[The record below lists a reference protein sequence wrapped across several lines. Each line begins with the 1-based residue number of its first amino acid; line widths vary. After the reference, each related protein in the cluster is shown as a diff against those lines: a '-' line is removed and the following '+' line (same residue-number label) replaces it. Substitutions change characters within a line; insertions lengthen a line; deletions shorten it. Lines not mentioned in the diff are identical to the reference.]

1 MAPSVVSMRVFDATH
16 ADGNDIRSANTLGEL
31 CALLPGPYAPQGAR
45 VVNKV
50 YAAAVK
56 ANHVRSY
63 LASLERHRTEET
75 FPNEI
80 QGRLRPPV
88 LQISKEYAATAAGK
102 IHQTWFEK
110 KVPELQRAALD
121 QAIVIKQA
129 ELEHLQSL
137 ITTSSYKEE
146 MQGILNQ
153 VTRELCADSGV
164 ALEEDDSIDTTK
176 IPEFLKHDYKKMQD
190 SLTLFPARALA
201 IAHISIQREMTSK
214 MKALTLKSKGDK
226 DVVMTDDPGEIG
238 KLSVAELVQ
247 QEIKR
252 LRSKG
257 EFASPAS
264 GPGPSFPSLR
274 KRRTTETDL
283 ISEETRQC
291 RTRSETQP
299 IPQEKIP
306 RRAEGQEQR
315 RRKRKREWEEEISKE
330 MKLLSR
336 PVPSLANGRALGGTS
351 GPPGASFGWTWGD
364 ARVPSGVTPERRGR
378 RPFLGTLTKAAG
390 RGRLINT
397 PIAQSFLEKHSD
409 LWNSVSE
416 RSRNKFILHH
426 YPVSLAEYNHEFAS
440 GIFVG
445 PGVSI
450 PRDVEYDLANNVKF
464 ILHQPPDVLR
474 VQEAWKKLERSVRIR
489 WHFRD
494 SDSQASKFYV
504 AKREWQPPLHLRD
517 PVIERGLAAGKDL
530 LFSQVEATV
539 LLLRQSRRPNPGLT
553 KINDFLRQSQSLVK
567 ITDKNLG
574 VAVLAKDWYLEQCE
588 RHLRDRKTYA
598 LFDPDELPTIR
609 SEVLEN
615 ISNLPIMFDLPK
627 QVCEFL
633 LSSPEDVGIPQFHC
647 IPKVHKTEWSL
658 RPIIPSHSWVTKK
671 SSQVADF
678 LLRQCLKEAIPWCVE
693 STREVM
699 QRLEALPPS
708 LSDQVWLVTGDVGAF
723 YTNVPIDETI
733 ENISNALGDKS
744 FEGIPT
750 DMLDS
755 LLRIVMKNNVF
766 EFNGTFYHQVEGV
779 AMGTSCAPAFAN
791 LSLGFKERAS
801 GQIVVGDTGLRFYV
815 RYMDDIFLIWSGT
828 RSSLDAWLGRFTPQ
842 LAPYRIT
849 WDIRSSSQATPF
861 LDAEFFYRASA
872 GLWSLHTKVY
882 RKRMNKHQ
890 YIPWSSAHPETVKR
904 AFVKAELTRFMIICS
919 QEESFEE
926 RVREFYEALARRGY
940 PAIMLRKWRKMV
952 AFKDRPLQLLK
963 KKDSAPGLPLMLPSS
978 YDEIWEY
985 VDVKSVLT
993 TMKNHW
999 KTRGPIPES
1008 LNGPLIKSL
1017 RRTENLFDKISAWNK
1032 AILRDDGRAPP
1043 FGEERRLES
1052 AGVEHGLPLRGRAS

>member
-1 MAPSVVSMRVFDATH
+1 MRMFGATDAT
-16 ADGNDIRSANTLGEL
+16 GNDIRSANTLGEL
-31 CALLPGPYAPQGAR
+31 CALIPGPYAPQGSR

-63 LASLERHRTEET
+63 LASLERHKTEET

-88 LQISKEYAATAAGK
+88 LQISKEYSATAPGK
-102 IHQTWFEK
+102 AHSRWFEV
-110 KVPELQRAALD
+110 KVKEYHAAALE
-121 QAIVIKQA
+121 QAISIKRD
-129 ELEHLQSL
+129 ELTHLQSL
-137 ITTSSYKEE
+137 ITEASYKDE
-146 MQGILNQ
+146 MTGILNS
-153 VTRELCADSGV
+153 VTGELCADSGIT
-164 ALEEDDSIDTTK
+164 LEGDGSFDVTK
-176 IPEFLKHDYKKMQD
+176 VPEFLKPDFRKMQ
-190 SLTLFPARALA
+190 SCLTIFPARALA
-201 IAHISIQREMTSK
+201 IAHIQIQREVTSR
-214 MKALTLKSKGDK
+214 MKSLTLKAVADK
-226 DVVMTDDPGEIG
+226 DAVMDDAPSTEELG
-238 KLSVAELVQ
+238 KLSVAELVSA
-247 QEIKR
+247 EIKR
-252 LRSKG
+252 LRSRG
-257 EFASPAS
+257 EIAAPAS
-264 GPGPSFPSLR
+264 GPGASLSPSR
-274 KRRTTETDL
+274 KRRITETDL
-283 ISEETRQC
+283 SSEKSRQTR
-291 RTRSETQP
+291 RRSETQP
-299 IPQEKIP
+299 EPQEKAEL
-306 RRAEGQEQR
+306 RAEGQEQR
-315 RRKRKREWEEEISKE
+315 RRKRKREREEEVSKE

-336 PVPSLANGRALGGTS
+336 PLLQGLAPDGTS
-351 GPPGASFGWTWGD
+351 GTSNT
-364 ARVPSGVTPERRGR
+364 TPERGPSGLSSTGALVQGAGVSGGASPKARGG

-390 RGRLINT
+390 RGKLENT
-397 PIAQSFLEKHSD
+397 PVAQTFFEKHSD

-416 RSRNKFILHH
+416 RSRNKLILHH
-426 YPVSLAEYNHEFAS
+426 YPVSLFQYNHEFAS

-450 PRDVEYDLANNVKF
+450 PREIEYDLANNVKF
-464 ILHQPPDVLR
+464 ILHQQPNVLR
-474 VQEAWKKLERSVRIR
+474 VHEAWKRLERNVRIR

-494 SDSQASKFYV
+494 SPSQASKFYV
-504 AKREWQPPLHLRD
+504 PKREWQPPLRHRD

-539 LLLRQSRRPNPGLT
+539 LHLGQTPRPNPGLA

-574 VAVLAKDWYLEQCE
+574 VAVLAKDWYLERCG
-588 RHLRDRKTYA
+588 RHLSDRRTYA
-598 LFDPDELPTIR
+598 IFDVANLPDLR
-609 SEVLEN
+609 AEVLEN
-615 ISNLPIMFDLPK
+615 VGNLPIMFDLPK
-627 QVCEFL
+627 QVSEFL
-633 LSSPEDVGIPQFHC
+633 LSSREDAGIPQFHC
-647 IPKVHKTEWSL
+647 IPKVHKKEWSL

-671 SSQVADF
+671 CSQVADF
-678 LLRQCLKEAIPWCVE
+678 LLRQCLKETVPWCVE

-733 ENISNALGDKS
+733 ENISHALGDKS

-750 DMLDS
+750 DMLS
-755 LLRIVMKNNVF
+755 QLLNIVMKNNVF

-791 LSLGFKERAS
+791 LSLGFKERMSNMLA
-801 GQIVVGDTGLRFYV
+801 VGDTGLRFYV
-815 RYMDDIFLIWSGT
+815 RYMDDIFMIWSGS
-828 RSSLDAWLGRFTPQ
+828 RSSLDVWLEGFTPN
-842 LAPYRIT
+842 LAPYHIT

-861 LDAEFFYRASA
+861 LDAEFFYRAGA
-872 GLWSLHTKVY
+872 GLWSLHTRVY

-904 AFVKAELTRFMIICS
+904 AFVKAELTRFMTICS
-919 QEESFEE
+919 HEEFFEE

-940 PAIMLRKWRKMV
+940 PANTLRKWRSLV
-952 AFKDRPLQLLK
+952 TYKDRAIQLLK
-963 KKDSAPGLPLMLPSS
+963 KKDSKPGLPLMLPSS

-993 TMKNHW
+993 KMKTVW
-999 KTRGPIPES
+999 QTRGAIPES

-1032 AILRDDGRAPP
+1032 AVL
-1043 FGEERRLES
+1043 
-1052 AGVEHGLPLRGRAS
+1052 AGNET